1 MGDGLDLWG
10 NTRLVDV
17 NRRKYSGAVADI
29 FKEHFLKNMLDCSK
43 PFLLSMGSE
52 MLKQRRVSAWAR
64 VPCAAA

>member
-17 NRRKYSGAVADI
+17 NHRKYSGAVADI
-29 FKEHFLKNMLDCSK
+29 FKEHFLKNMLDYK